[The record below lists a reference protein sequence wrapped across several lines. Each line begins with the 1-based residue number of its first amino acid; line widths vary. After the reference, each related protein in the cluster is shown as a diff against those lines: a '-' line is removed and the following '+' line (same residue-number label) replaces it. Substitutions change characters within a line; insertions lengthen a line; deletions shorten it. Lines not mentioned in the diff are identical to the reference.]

1 MVNHFFKK
9 YQLFIIMKKIILL
22 SLFILI
28 IIISNAF
35 ATIKT
40 VTVQSYIF
48 TPTPLN
54 AFIGDTVKWT
64 WINGTHTTTSLNVP
78 TGALSWNNPIDASN
92 TSFIYAI
99 TTAGTYNYQCNF
111 HGQIFG
117 MTGVINA
124 QAVGIKQIETVVP
137 KYELKQNYPNPFNPT
152 TIINFNIPQKSLVTL
167 KLYDISGREIGTL
180 VNSELNSGGYS
191 VDFNGEKYA
200 SGIYIYK
207 LQADNFTDV
216 KKMTLIK

>member
-1 MVNHFFKK
+1 
-9 YQLFIIMKKIILL
+9 
-22 SLFILI
+22 
-28 IIISNAF
+28 
-35 ATIKT
+35 
-40 VTVQSYIF
+40 
-48 TPTPLN
+48 
-54 AFIGDTVKWT
+54 
-64 WINGTHTTTSLNVP
+64 
-78 TGALSWNNPIDASN
+78 
-92 TSFIYAI
+92 
-99 TTAGTYNYQCNF
+99 
-111 HGQIFG
+111 